1 MFFFFKQKTA
11 YEMRI
16 SDWSSDVCSSDLADF
31 LPGQL
36 ELARALFE
44 NHKDREAHRAFQAA
58 HTLLAEQGDQAVNV
72 RQTVDAF
79 LHALEQRR
87 GWQGR
92 IAVGPTYSTNLNQSS
107 DSYTCLLEANAV
119 TCLFDRT
126 IPDPLAA
133 PGFNR
138 QEER

>member
-92 IAVGPTYSTNLNQSS
+92 IAVGPTSS
-107 DSYTCLLEANAV
+107 RS
-119 TCLFDRT
+119 
-126 IPDPLAA
+126 AA
-133 PGFNR
+133 RRVGKEGVSRWGCCGGTFH
-138 QEER
+138 

>member
-1 MFFFFKQKTA
+1 
-11 YEMRI
+11 MRI
-16 SDWSSDVCSSDLADF
+16 SDWSSDVCSSDL
-31 LPGQL
+31 
-36 ELARALFE
+36 
-44 NHKDREAHRAFQAA
+44 KDREAHRAFQAA

-107 DSYTCLLEANAV
+107 ASYTCLLEANDG

-126 IPDPLAA
+126 VPDPIAA
-133 PGFNR
+133 AGVNFEATLGR
-138 QEER
+138 DITLGGHHGIRVRGLL

>member
-1 MFFFFKQKTA
+1 MLVQYA
-11 YEMRI
+11 EGGLARERG
-16 SDWSSDVCSSDLADF
+16 DLFAAEAGYRALLELQADF

-87 GWQGR
+87 GWPGR
-92 IAVGPTYSTNLNQSS
+92 IAVGPTYSTNLNKSS
-107 DSYTCLLEANAV
+107 ASNTSLLEPKDG
-119 TCLFDRT
+119 TCKSEKR
-126 IPDPLAA
+126 
-133 PGFNR
+133 R
-138 QEER
+138 